1 MGVIGNYTY
10 NYVQKFIILFIFLII
25 AIQIIALKSDVF
37 QATDNFSH
45 VISGGRDKRVVMTEL
60 SYAERYT
67 VICEEKAPILKMAMT
82 PDQSSIWVATSES
95 TINNWVNKVS

>member
-1 MGVIGNYTY
+1 
-10 NYVQKFIILFIFLII
+10 
-25 AIQIIALKSDVF
+25 
-37 QATDNFSH
+37 
-45 VISGGRDKRVVMTEL
+45 MTEL

-95 TINNWVNKVS
+95 TINNWVNKVIMFSRVFKSFQREKNVKRIFCYFSQ

>member
-1 MGVIGNYTY
+1 
-10 NYVQKFIILFIFLII
+10 
-25 AIQIIALKSDVF
+25 
-37 QATDNFSH
+37 
-45 VISGGRDKRVVMTEL
+45 MTEL

-95 TINNWVNKVS
+95 TINNWVKYKYYKYKYIININIINIL

>member
-1 MGVIGNYTY
+1 
-10 NYVQKFIILFIFLII
+10 
-25 AIQIIALKSDVF
+25 
-37 QATDNFSH
+37 
-45 VISGGRDKRVVMTEL
+45 MTEL

-95 TINNWVNKVS
+95 TINNWVKFYTVATNLYKKRES